1 MRKFFGITYLALL
14 LGVCLACNKESVPE
28 EPQGIYPIL
37 FRTSGET
44 RAVATEESMQEDANG
59 FDVYAFFTSSSAS
72 DGLSFDKNVK
82 YLDGSWTYQHS
93 NQDLEYWLPGATY
106 WFKAVYPKTINYNVD
121 NSTKDQKLTI
131 SGFDI
136 TTQHDILVATTGS
149 LVVDEVIQAPASG
162 SVVELLFQH
171 LLANV
176 TIKVKSQIEGVTI
189 QNIKLSG
196 VDTNCEYSG
205 NAWTISGNTTYI
217 EYTKSTALSKGADFV
232 DVTGGGILVI
242 PAASN
247 KQLTIQANKT
257 YNLTL
262 PAGTWESGNRYTYT
276 LEIKQDDIVFVDDA
290 PYVEEWDS
298 ENATGSVI
306 IK

>member
-1 MRKFFGITYLALL
+1 MALL

-28 EPQGIYPIL
+28 KPQGIYPII
-37 FRTSGET
+37 FRSSSET
-44 RAVATEESMQEDANG
+44 RAVATEESMQEDPNG

-72 DGLSFDKNVK
+72 DGLSFYKNVK
-82 YLDGSWTYQHS
+82 YLSSSSSWTYQHS

-121 NSTKDQKLTI
+121 NSTKDQNLTI

-136 TTQHDILVATTGS
+136 TTQHDVLMATTGA
-149 LVVDEVIQAPASG
+149 LVVDEEIQAPATG
-162 SVVELLFQH
+162 SVVELQFQH

-217 EYTKSTALSKGADFV
+217 DYTKSTALSKGADFV

-276 LEIKQDDIVFVDDA
+276 LVIKQDDIVFVDDA

>member
-1 MRKFFGITYLALL
+1 MALL

-28 EPQGIYPIL
+28 KPQGIYPIL
-37 FRTSGET
+37 FRSSSET
-44 RAVATEESMQEDANG
+44 RAVATEESMQKDANG

-72 DGLSFDKNVK
+72 DGLSFHKNVK
-82 YLDGSWTYQHS
+82 YLSSSNSSSWTYQHS

-106 WFKAVYPKTINYNVD
+106 WFKAVYPKTIKYNVD

-131 SGFDI
+131 SSFDI
-136 TTQHDILVATTGS
+136 TTQHDVLVATTGA
-149 LVVDEVIQAPASG
+149 LEVDKDIQAPATG
-162 SVVELLFQH
+162 SVVELQFQH

-176 TIKVKSQIEGVTI
+176 TIKVKSQIDGVTI
-189 QNIKLSG
+189 QGIKLGG
-196 VDTNCEYSG
+196 VATNSTYNGSVWES
-205 NAWTISGNTTYI
+205 SNTTSIAYNTTTTL
-217 EYTKSTALSKGADFV
+217 TKGDDYV
-232 DVTGGGILVI
+232 DVTGGGILVV
-242 PAASN
+242 PESATN
-247 KQLTIQANKT
+247 KTLTIEANKT

-262 PAGTWESGNRYTYT
+262 PAGTWESGKRYTYT